1 MKLHGDFEVIATGV
15 ISMLDI
21 PDKSPGHY
29 PCCQGPV
36 KAAEMFKVL
45 LKDARSRDVIQ
56 SSFVAL
62 IQFPA

>member
-1 MKLHGDFEVIATGV
+1 MWIIPRQIAM
-15 ISMLDI
+15 IIHD
-21 PDKSPGHY
+21 PR
-29 PCCQGPV
+29 CQGPV

-62 IQFPA
+62 I